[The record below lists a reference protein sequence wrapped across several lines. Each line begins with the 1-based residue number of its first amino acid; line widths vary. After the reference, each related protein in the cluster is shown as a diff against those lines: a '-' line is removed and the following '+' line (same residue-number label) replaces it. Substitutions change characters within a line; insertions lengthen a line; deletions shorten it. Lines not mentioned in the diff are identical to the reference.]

1 MARTMPRGNQ
11 LRPVSVRNEEIA
23 VAANIALSKLENGS
37 LLALKDVDGT
47 LDVTAAVNATE
58 AVNKGQMES
67 YVSSVVGAA
76 TTSALSYKGVWDAS
90 TNTLPVPTTV
100 GTAGDYYRISVAG
113 TLDINGVPTAVASND
128 AIVYNGTGWDKI
140 DNTEEYVAG
149 DGLQLGGVT
158 GFEFSAKTDGSTV
171 TVDPA
176 TKALKVVDKGIKIGQ
191 VDTTTLVD
199 GTKGIEANA
208 TTGLLETK
216 VSSGLQIDGSGN
228 VAVLIDPTSSTA
240 LTSSAAGLK
249 LVLPVD
255 VVTNSKIVTREPAN
269 GTIDG
274 TNKVFTL
281 AYPIVAGSECV
292 YLNGILMDEGT
303 GNDYTISGQVITF
316 EYAPEVDD
324 KLRVNYIAA

>member
-1 MARTMPRGNQ
+1 MARTMPRGSQ
-11 LRPVSVRNEEIA
+11 LKPVSVRNEEIA
-23 VAANIALSKLENGS
+23 LAANIALTKLENGT
-37 LLALKDVDGT
+37 LIALKDVDGT
-47 LDVTAAVNATE
+47 LDVSNAVNATE

-67 YVSSVVGAA
+67 YVSTVVGAA
-76 TTSALSYKGVWDAS
+76 TTSALSYKGMWDAS
-90 TNTLPVPTTV
+90 TDTLPVPTTAGV
-100 GTAGDYYRISVAG
+100 AGDYYRISVAG
-113 TLDINGVPTAVASND
+113 TLDINGTATAVAIND
-128 AIVYNGTGWDKI
+128 SILYNGTSWDKI

-149 DGLQLGGVT
+149 DGLNLGGIT
-158 GFEFSAKTDGSTV
+158 GFEFSAKTDGTTV
-171 TVDPA
+171 TIDGT
-176 TKALKVVDKGIKIGQ
+176 TKAIKVVDKGIKLAQ

-208 TTGLLETK
+208 TTGLLEAK
-216 VSSGLQIDGSGN
+216 VASGLQIDGSGN
-228 VAVLIDPTSSTA
+228 IAVLVDPTSSTA
-240 LTSSAAGLK
+240 LTSSAAGIK

-274 TNKVFTL
+274 INVTFTL
-281 AYPIVAGSECV
+281 AYPIVLGSECV

-316 EYAPEVDD
+316 EYPPEVDD

>member
-11 LRPVSVRNEEIA
+11 LKPVSVRNEEIA
-23 VAANIALSKLENGS
+23 VAANIALSKLENGA
-37 LLALKDVDGT
+37 LIALKDVDGT

-58 AVNKGQMES
+58 AVNKGQMET
-67 YVSSVVGAA
+67 YVSTFVGGAV
-76 TTSALSYKGVWDAS
+76 TSALSYKGQYDAS
-90 TNTLPVPTTV
+90 TNVVPTPTTV
-100 GTAGDYYRISVAG
+100 GDAGDYYRISVAG
-113 TLDINGVPTAVASND
+113 TIAINGTPTAVAAND
-128 AIVYNGTGWDKI
+128 SIIYNGTDWDKI

-149 DGLQLGGVT
+149 DGLNLGGVT
-158 GFEFSAKTDGSTV
+158 GFEFSAKTDGTTV
-171 TVDPA
+171 TIDGT
-176 TKALKVVDKGIKIGQ
+176 TKAIKVVDKGIKLAQ

-199 GTKGIEANA
+199 GTQGL
-208 TTGLLETK
+208 TTDAGGLLTTK
-216 VSSGLQIDGSGN
+216 VASGLQIDGSGN

-240 LTSSAAGLK
+240 LTSSSAGIK

-274 TNKVFTL
+274 TNLVFTL
-281 AYPIVAGSECV
+281 AYPIVLGSECV

-316 EYAPEVDD
+316 EYPPEVDD